1 MFSTDKLMSE
11 GGSVVNNEQ
20 EIKED
25 SVDKKGIGEV
35 KIASDVVA
43 VIAGLAANEVE
54 GVYSM
59 AGNITNELIGKL
71 GMKNMSKGVKV
82 MMEDG
87 TVRVDMA
94 LNMKYGYSIPR
105 VVKQVQEKVSQQI
118 ENMTGL
124 IVPEVNIRIAGV
136 NLGE

>member
-1 MFSTDKLMSE
+1 M
-11 GGSVVNNEQ
+11 VNNEQ
-20 EIKED
+20 ETRED
-25 SVDKKGIGEV
+25 SEDKKGIGEV

-59 AGNITNELIGKL
+59 AGNITNELIGRL

-82 MMEDG
+82 MMEEG

-94 LNMKYGYSIPR
+94 LNMKYGYSIPK
-105 VVKQVQEKVSQQI
+105 VTKQVQEKVSQQI

-124 IVPEVNIRIAGV
+124 IVPEVNIRVAGV

>member
-1 MFSTDKLMSE
+1 MSE

>member
-1 MFSTDKLMSE
+1 
-11 GGSVVNNEQ
+11 
-20 EIKED
+20 
-25 SVDKKGIGEV
+25 
-35 KIASDVVA
+35 
-43 VIAGLAANEVE
+43 
-54 GVYSM
+54 M
-59 AGNITNELIGKL
+59 AGNITNELIGRL

-82 MMEDG
+82 MMEEG

-105 VVKQVQEKVSQQI
+105 VTKQVQEKVSQQI

-124 IVPEVNIRIAGV
+124 IVPEVNIRVAGV

>member
-1 MFSTDKLMSE
+1 M
-11 GGSVVNNEQ
+11 NNEQ

-82 MMEDG
+82 VMEDG

-94 LNMKYGYSIPR
+94 LNMKYGYSIPK
-105 VVKQVQEKVSQQI
+105 VSKQVQEKVSQQI

>member
-1 MFSTDKLMSE
+1 MSK
-11 GGSVVNNEQ
+11 GSMVNNEQ
-20 EIKED
+20 ETRED
-25 SVDKKGIGEV
+25 SEDKKGIGEV

-59 AGNITNELIGKL
+59 AGNITNELIGRL

-82 MMEDG
+82 MMEEG

-105 VVKQVQEKVSQQI
+105 VTKQVQEKVSQQI

-124 IVPEVNIRIAGV
+124 IVPEVNIRVAGV